1 MIGIINSTELNFFI
15 LLYDKKNKMI
25 KFNKNSILKNK
36 KKNTKNS
43 KGKNQMMNTKKQWI
57 F

>member
-1 MIGIINSTELNFFI
+1 
-15 LLYDKKNKMI
+15 MI
-25 KFNKNSILKNK
+25 KFNKNLILKN

-57 F
+57 H

>member
-1 MIGIINSTELNFFI
+1 MIGIIDSTELNFFI

-36 KKNTKNS
+36 KTQKIAKEKTK
-43 KGKNQMMNTKKQWI
+43 
-57 F
+57 